1 MICNHCFSQIP
12 DGESVCPFCKK
23 RVAQK
28 RFQINIPEEKL
39 NEEFPMLRN
48 EAAPAAA
55 KEQTAPQA
63 QDEEKRQPV
72 PGTAPLNKEA
82 AQKAE
87 KPKPFQEIA
96 RPEELY
102 APPQQKAPVQKAA
115 EAKRVTVS
123 AAKASLSAE
132 KREKKA
138 RAVVLSICSL
148 CAAAMIALTF
158 VSKYTDVFK
167 TSGTAVK
174 TVALSGFSHSEKDSF
189 EDYAGFFPA
198 FFQSGFSLSGTTQE
212 KLLGMMQPQS
222 AQGLYSAFFKPADVV
237 TDEADPAE
245 RFKNG
250 EGYSYCKIKKEDVE
264 KIMLNLGRQTV
275 NCANGREYY
284 YYNGYYYFA
293 AESTEKQTRLSYSVD
308 IASSKRTED
317 GQYYVQC
324 DFTATSGE
332 KKTVYCLVSMEKS
345 DEGNKWSLLELS
357 SEPLFSS
364 DGIKIVSEKQETLS
378 YEIKSKTIAAKTKK
392 GVLFANYIIEYPVFS
407 AADDDENGKNAAAT
421 LNTLYNDMIS
431 KYQAKAKKADSLY
444 SKYLKNGGKKKN
456 LPAYTYVSSEVVYN
470 KNGYISLLEETNE
483 YLPIEKEAEPAEQTD
498 EAASGEEKPTLLF
511 PTASFDAYTLDV
523 STGEF
528 VKKDSVLGK
537 DYVSV
542 QQKLF
547 ELYFKSR
554 NGNDSEVPPDTE
566 NIGQLISSSAWCVSQ
581 NGVLFNFID
590 PDGYTDSIVLSYSD
604 ISGAELSNL

>member
-39 NEEFPMLRN
+39 NEEFPVRRD
-48 EAAPAAA
+48 EAAHAAE
-55 KEQTAPQA
+55 KEQTAPQVQSA
-63 QDEEKRQPV
+63 EKKQPV
-72 PGTAPLNKEA
+72 PEAVSLNKA
-82 AQKAE
+82 AVQKPE
-87 KPKPFQEIA
+87 KPQLSLETQKPEA
-96 RPEELY
+96 LSVLPEQKTAL
-102 APPQQKAPVQKAA
+102 PKAP
-115 EAKRVTVS
+115 EAKKPAVS
-123 AAKASLSAE
+123 AAKVSPAAE
-132 KREKKA
+132 KKEKKA

-167 TSGTAVK
+167 TSGAAVK
-174 TVALSGFSHSEKDSF
+174 TVALSGFTHGEKSSF
-189 EDYAGFFPA
+189 ESYAGFFPA
-198 FFQSGFSLSGTTQE
+198 FFKSGFNLSETTQE
-212 KLLGMMQPQS
+212 KLLETMQPQS
-222 AQGLYSAFFKPADVV
+222 ADGLYSAFFKPADVV
-237 TDEADPAE
+237 TDKADPAE
-245 RFKNG
+245 RFKSG

-264 KIMLNLGRQTV
+264 KILSNLGRQAV

-293 AESTEKQTRLSYSVD
+293 AESTQKQTKLSYSVD

-317 GQYYVQC
+317 GKYYVQC
-324 DFTATSGE
+324 DFTAASGE

-345 DEGNKWSLLELS
+345 DEGNKWSLIELS
-357 SEPLFSS
+357 LKPLFSS
-364 DGIKIVSEKQETLS
+364 DGVKIASEKQETLS
-378 YEIKSKTIAAKTKK
+378 YEIKRKSIAAKTKK

-407 AADDDENGKNAAAT
+407 AADDDEKGKSAAAT

-431 KYQAKAKKADSLY
+431 KYQKKAKKADSLY
-444 SKYLKNGGKKKN
+444 SRYLKKGGKKKD
-456 LPAYTYVSSEVVYN
+456 LPAYIYVSSEVVYN
-470 KNGYISLLEETNE
+470 ENGYISLLEETNE
-483 YLPIEKEAEPAEQTD
+483 YLPIEKQAEPAEQT
-498 EAASGEEKPTLLF
+498 EETASLEEKPALLF
-511 PTASFDAYTLDV
+511 PTTSFDAYTLDV
-523 STGEF
+523 SAGEF

-554 NGNDSEVPPDTE
+554 NGNDSEVPADTE

-590 PDGYTDSIVLSYSD
+590 PDGYNDSIVLSYGD
-604 ISGAELSNL
+604 ISDAELKF